1 MLVGDLMNTKQRE
14 VCESQGLDPNRIPS
28 HVAIIMDGNGRWAE
42 ERGESRVFG
51 HMHGVDAVRS
61 SVEAAMELGVRHL
74 TLYAFSTENWLRPT
88 QEVNFLMSLFQESIK
103 KESSALIKHNVRF
116 KLIGDR
122 KPFPK
127 KLVDKIKELEK
138 LTEKNTGLTLSV
150 AINYGGRWDI
160 VNAVNK
166 HQKETLSKK
175 PLTQKN
181 LIQNLSLNYAPDPDL
196 LIRTGGEKRISN
208 FLIWQFSYSELY
220 FTETL
225 WPDFNERA
233 LMTALFE
240 FQKRERRYGKTS
252 EQL

>member
-1 MLVGDLMNTKQRE
+1 VFNFFRPLRAKEALLEK
-14 VCESQGLDPNRIPS
+14 PKHI
-28 HVAIIMDGNGRWAE
+28 AIIMDGNGRWAKK
-42 ERGESRVFG
+42 RLMPRISGHKKGLES
-51 HMHGVDAVRS
+51 VRT
-61 SVEAAMELGVRHL
+61 VITQCQKLNIPFL
-74 TLYAFSTENWLRPT
+74 TLFAFSTENWLRPT

-166 HQKETLSKK
+166 YQKETLSKK

-233 LMTALFE
+233 LMSALFE

>member
-1 MLVGDLMNTKQRE
+1 VFNFFRPLRAKEALLEK
-14 VCESQGLDPNRIPS
+14 PKHI
-28 HVAIIMDGNGRWAE
+28 AIIMDGNGRWAKK
-42 ERGESRVFG
+42 RLMPRISGHKKGLES
-51 HMHGVDAVRS
+51 VRT
-61 SVEAAMELGVRHL
+61 VITQCQKLNIPFL
-74 TLYAFSTENWLRPT
+74 TLFAFSTENWLRPT

-127 KLVDKIKELEK
+127 KLVGKIKELEK

-175 PLTQKN
+175 SLTQKN

>member
-1 MLVGDLMNTKQRE
+1 VFNFFRPLRAKEALLEK
-14 VCESQGLDPNRIPS
+14 PKHI
-28 HVAIIMDGNGRWAE
+28 AIIMDGNGRWAKK
-42 ERGESRVFG
+42 RLLPRISGHKKGLES
-51 HMHGVDAVRS
+51 VRT
-61 SVEAAMELGVRHL
+61 VITQCQKINIPFL
-74 TLYAFSTENWLRPT
+74 TLFAFSTENWLRPT

-166 HQKETLSKK
+166 YQKETLSKK

-225 WPDFNERA
+225 WPDFNEST
-233 LMTALFE
+233 LMTALLE

>member
-1 MLVGDLMNTKQRE
+1 MFNFFRPLRAKEALLEK
-14 VCESQGLDPNRIPS
+14 PKHI
-28 HVAIIMDGNGRWAE
+28 AIIMDGNGRWAKK
-42 ERGESRVFG
+42 RLMPRISGHKKGLES
-51 HMHGVDAVRS
+51 VRT
-61 SVEAAMELGVRHL
+61 VITQCQKLNIPFL
-74 TLYAFSTENWLRPT
+74 TLFAFSTENWLRPR

-138 LTEKNTGLTLSV
+138 LTEKNTGLTLNV

>member
-1 MLVGDLMNTKQRE
+1 MFNFFRPLRAKEALLEK
-14 VCESQGLDPNRIPS
+14 PKHI
-28 HVAIIMDGNGRWAE
+28 AIIMDGNGRWAKK
-42 ERGESRVFG
+42 RLMPRISGHKKGLES
-51 HMHGVDAVRS
+51 VRT
-61 SVEAAMELGVRHL
+61 VITQCQKLNIPFL
-74 TLYAFSTENWLRPT
+74 TLFAFSTENWLRPS
-88 QEVNFLMSLFQESIK
+88 QEVNFLMSLFKESIK

>member
-1 MLVGDLMNTKQRE
+1 MFNLFRPLRAKE
-14 VCESQGLDPNRIPS
+14 ALLEKPKHI
-28 HVAIIMDGNGRWAE
+28 AIIMDGNGRWAKK
-42 ERGESRVFG
+42 RLMPRISGHKKGLES
-51 HMHGVDAVRS
+51 VRT
-61 SVEAAMELGVRHL
+61 VITQCQKLNIPFL
-74 TLYAFSTENWLRPT
+74 TLFAFSTENWLRPT

-166 HQKETLSKK
+166 YQKETLSKK

-233 LMTALFE
+233 LMNALFE

>member
-1 MLVGDLMNTKQRE
+1 VFNFFRPLQAKEALLEKPKHIAV
-14 VCESQGLDPNRIPS
+14 
-28 HVAIIMDGNGRWAE
+28 IMDGNGRWAKK
-42 ERGESRVFG
+42 RLMPRISGHKKGLES
-51 HMHGVDAVRS
+51 VRM
-61 SVEAAMELGVRHL
+61 VITQCQKLNIPFL
-74 TLYAFSTENWLRPT
+74 TLFAFSTENWLRPT

-127 KLVDKIKELEK
+127 KLIDKIKELEK

-160 VNAVNK
+160 VNAVNTY
-166 HQKETLSKK
+166 QKETHFKK
-175 PLTQKN
+175 LLTQKS
-181 LIQNLSLNYAPDPDL
+181 LTQNLSLNYAPDPDL

>member
-1 MLVGDLMNTKQRE
+1 MFNFFRPLRAKEALLEK
-14 VCESQGLDPNRIPS
+14 PKHI
-28 HVAIIMDGNGRWAE
+28 AIIMDGNGRWAKK
-42 ERGESRVFG
+42 RLMPRISGHKKGLES
-51 HMHGVDAVRS
+51 VRT
-61 SVEAAMELGVRHL
+61 VITQCQKLNIPFL
-74 TLYAFSTENWLRPT
+74 TLFAFSTENWLRPT

-166 HQKETLSKK
+166 HQKETFSKK

>member
-1 MLVGDLMNTKQRE
+1 MFNFFRSFQAQDQLIEKPQH
-14 VCESQGLDPNRIPS
+14 I
-28 HVAIIMDGNGRWAE
+28 AIIMDGNGRWAKKRLMPRISGHR
-42 ERGESRVFG
+42 RGLESVKTVITQCQKLNIPF
-51 HMHGVDAVRS
+51 
-61 SVEAAMELGVRHL
+61 L
-74 TLYAFSTENWLRPT
+74 TLFAFSTENWLRPT
-88 QEVNFLMSLFQESIK
+88 QEVDFLMSLFQDSIK
-103 KESSALIKHNVRF
+103 KESSSLIKNNIRF

-127 KLVDKIKELEK
+127 KLIDKIKDLEN

-160 VNAVNK
+160 VNAVNEYRK
-166 HQKETLSKK
+166 KGHFKK
-175 PLTQKN
+175 PFTQKN
-181 LIQNLSLNYAPDPDL
+181 LIQNLSLNFAPDPDL

-208 FLIWQFSYSELY
+208 FLIWQFSYTELY

-225 WPDFNERA
+225 WPDFNEKAFTSA
-233 LMTALFE
+233 LIE

>member
-1 MLVGDLMNTKQRE
+1 MFNLFRPLRAKE
-14 VCESQGLDPNRIPS
+14 ALLEKPKHI
-28 HVAIIMDGNGRWAE
+28 AIIMDGNGRWAKK
-42 ERGESRVFG
+42 RLMPRISGHKKGLES
-51 HMHGVDAVRS
+51 VRT
-61 SVEAAMELGVRHL
+61 VITQCQKLNIPFL
-74 TLYAFSTENWLRPT
+74 TLFAFSTENWLRPT
-88 QEVNFLMSLFQESIK
+88 QEVNFLMLLFQESIK

-166 HQKETLSKK
+166 YQKETLSKK

>member
-1 MLVGDLMNTKQRE
+1 MFNFFRPLRAKEALLEK
-14 VCESQGLDPNRIPS
+14 PKHI
-28 HVAIIMDGNGRWAE
+28 AIIMDGNGRWAKK
-42 ERGESRVFG
+42 RLMPRISGHKKGLES
-51 HMHGVDAVRS
+51 VRT
-61 SVEAAMELGVRHL
+61 VITQCQKLNIPFL
-74 TLYAFSTENWLRPT
+74 TLFAFSTENWLRPT

-166 HQKETLSKK
+166 YQKETLSKK

-225 WPDFNERA
+225 WPDFNEST
-233 LMTALFE
+233 LMTALLE

>member
-1 MLVGDLMNTKQRE
+1 MFNFFRPLRAKEALLEK
-14 VCESQGLDPNRIPS
+14 PKHI
-28 HVAIIMDGNGRWAE
+28 AIIMDGNGRWAKK
-42 ERGESRVFG
+42 RLMPRISGHKKGLES
-51 HMHGVDAVRS
+51 VRT
-61 SVEAAMELGVRHL
+61 VITQCQKLNIPFL
-74 TLYAFSTENWLRPT
+74 TLFAFSTENWLRPT

-103 KESSALIKHNVRF
+103 KESSALIKYNVRF

>member
-1 MLVGDLMNTKQRE
+1 MFNFFRSLQAQDQLIEKPQH
-14 VCESQGLDPNRIPS
+14 I
-28 HVAIIMDGNGRWAE
+28 AIIMDGNGRWAKKRLLPRISGHR
-42 ERGESRVFG
+42 RGLETVKMVITQCQKLNIPF
-51 HMHGVDAVRS
+51 
-61 SVEAAMELGVRHL
+61 L
-74 TLYAFSTENWLRPT
+74 TLFAFSTENWLRPT
-88 QEVNFLMSLFQESIK
+88 QEVDFLMSLFQDSIK
-103 KESSALIKHNVRF
+103 KESSSLIKNNIRF

-127 KLVDKIKELEK
+127 KLIDKIKELES
-138 LTEKNTGLTLSV
+138 LSEENTGLTLSV

-166 HQKETLSKK
+166 YRKKNHFKK
-175 PLTQKN
+175 PFTQKN
-181 LIQNLSLNYAPDPDL
+181 LIQNLSLNFAPDPDL

-208 FLIWQFSYSELY
+208 FLIWQFSYTELY

-225 WPDFNERA
+225 WPDFNEKAFTSA
-233 LMTALFE
+233 LIE

>member
-1 MLVGDLMNTKQRE
+1 MFNFFRPLRAKEALLEK
-14 VCESQGLDPNRIPS
+14 PKHI
-28 HVAIIMDGNGRWAE
+28 AIIMDGNGRWAKK
-42 ERGESRVFG
+42 RLMPRISGHKKGLES
-51 HMHGVDAVRS
+51 VRT
-61 SVEAAMELGVRHL
+61 VITQCQKLNIPFL
-74 TLYAFSTENWLRPT
+74 TLFAFSTENWLRPT

-196 LIRTGGEKRISN
+196 SIRTGGEKRISN

>member
-1 MLVGDLMNTKQRE
+1 MFNFFRLLQAQDRLIEK
-14 VCESQGLDPNRIPS
+14 PKHI
-28 HVAIIMDGNGRWAE
+28 AIIMDGNGRWAKKRLMPRISGHR
-42 ERGESRVFG
+42 RGLESVKTVITQCQKLNIPF
-51 HMHGVDAVRS
+51 
-61 SVEAAMELGVRHL
+61 L
-74 TLYAFSTENWLRPT
+74 TLFAFSTENWLRPT
-88 QEVNFLMSLFQESIK
+88 QEVDFLMSLFQDSIK
-103 KESSALIKHNVRF
+103 KESSSLIKNNIRF

-127 KLVDKIKELEK
+127 KLIDKIKDLEN
-138 LTEKNTGLTLSV
+138 LTEKNTGLTLSI

-160 VNAVNK
+160 VNAVNEYRK
-166 HQKETLSKK
+166 KGHFKK
-175 PLTQKN
+175 PFTQKN
-181 LIQNLSLNYAPDPDL
+181 LIQNLSLNFAPDPDL

-225 WPDFNERA
+225 WPDFNEKAFTSA
-233 LMTALFE
+233 LIE

>member
-1 MLVGDLMNTKQRE
+1 MFNFFRPLQAKEALLEKPKHIAV
-14 VCESQGLDPNRIPS
+14 
-28 HVAIIMDGNGRWAE
+28 IMDGNGRWAKK
-42 ERGESRVFG
+42 RLMPRISGHKKGLES
-51 HMHGVDAVRS
+51 VRM
-61 SVEAAMELGVRHL
+61 VITQCQKLNIPFL
-74 TLYAFSTENWLRPT
+74 TLFAFSTENWLRPS

-127 KLVDKIKELEK
+127 KLIDKIKELEK

-160 VNAVNK
+160 VNAVNTY
-166 HQKETLSKK
+166 QKETNFKK
-175 PLTQKN
+175 PLTQKS
-181 LIQNLSLNYAPDPDL
+181 LTQNLSLNYAPDPDL

>member
-1 MLVGDLMNTKQRE
+1 VFNFFRPLRAKEALFEK
-14 VCESQGLDPNRIPS
+14 PKHI
-28 HVAIIMDGNGRWAE
+28 AIIMDGNGRWAKK
-42 ERGESRVFG
+42 RLMPRISGHKKGLES
-51 HMHGVDAVRS
+51 VRT
-61 SVEAAMELGVRHL
+61 VITQCQKLNIPFL
-74 TLYAFSTENWLRPT
+74 TLFAFSTENWLRPT

-103 KESSALIKHNVRF
+103 KESSALIKYNVRF

-252 EQL
+252 QQL

>member
-1 MLVGDLMNTKQRE
+1 MFNFFRPLRAKEALLEK
-14 VCESQGLDPNRIPS
+14 PKHI
-28 HVAIIMDGNGRWAE
+28 AIIMDGNGRWAKK
-42 ERGESRVFG
+42 RLMPRISGHKKGLES
-51 HMHGVDAVRS
+51 VRT
-61 SVEAAMELGVRHL
+61 VITQCQKLNIPFL
-74 TLYAFSTENWLRPT
+74 TLFAFSTENWLRPT

-103 KESSALIKHNVRF
+103 KESSSLIKHNVRF

-138 LTEKNTGLTLSV
+138 HTEKNTGLTLSV

-166 HQKETLSKK
+166 YQKETVSKK

>member
-1 MLVGDLMNTKQRE
+1 LK
-14 VCESQGLDPNRIPS
+14 
-28 HVAIIMDGNGRWAE
+28 
-42 ERGESRVFG
+42 
-51 HMHGVDAVRS
+51 
-61 SVEAAMELGVRHL
+61 
-74 TLYAFSTENWLRPT
+74 
-88 QEVNFLMSLFQESIK
+88 
-103 KESSALIKHNVRF
+103 
-116 KLIGDR
+116 
-122 KPFPK
+122 
-127 KLVDKIKELEK
+127 K